1 MLKEISRA
9 IRMLFLMIVILGLAY
24 PLIMTGGAQLLFAGQ
39 ANGSLVSKNGEIVG
53 SDLIGQ
59 DFSSEKYFH
68 GRPSLAGDAG
78 YDGAASGASNLGPT
92 SQKLMGVIGERAEQ
106 IRQENHLGE
115 KAMVPSDLVTA
126 SGSGLDP
133 HITLAAAQIQVDRV
147 AEARGINPNIVQN
160 IVKVNV
166 EDPQFGFLG
175 ERRVNVLRLNLALD
189 EVL

>member
-9 IRMLFLMIVILGLAY
+9 IRMLFIMIVILGLAY
-24 PLIMTGGAQLLFAGQ
+24 PLIMTGGAQLLFAEQ

-147 AEARGINPNIVQN
+147 AAARGTNANIVQGL
-160 IVKVNV
+160 VKENT

>member
-9 IRMLFLMIVILGLAY
+9 IRMLFIMIVILGLAY
-24 PLIMTGGAQLLFAGQ
+24 PLIMTGGAQLLFAEQ

>member
-9 IRMLFLMIVILGLAY
+9 IRMLFIMIVILGLAY
-24 PLIMTGGAQLLFAGQ
+24 PLIMTGGAQLLFAEQ

-106 IRQENHLGE
+106 IRQENHLGD
-115 KAMVPSDLVTA
+115 KAMIPSDLVTA

>member
-9 IRMLFLMIVILGLAY
+9 IRMLFIMIVILGLAY
-24 PLIMTGGAQLLFAGQ
+24 PLIMTGGAQLLFAEQ

-106 IRQENHLGE
+106 IRQENHLGD
-115 KAMVPSDLVTA
+115 KAMIPSDLVTA

-175 ERRVNVLRLNLALD
+175 ERRVYVLRLNLALD

>member
-9 IRMLFLMIVILGLAY
+9 IRMLFIMIVILGLAY
-24 PLIMTGGAQLLFAGQ
+24 PLIMTGGAQLLFAKQ

-106 IRQENHLGE
+106 IRQENHLGD
-115 KAMVPSDLVTA
+115 KAMIPSDLVTA

-133 HITLAAAQIQVDRV
+133 HITLAAAQIQADRV

>member
-24 PLIMTGGAQLLFAGQ
+24 PLIMTGGAQLLFAEQ

-92 SQKLMGVIGERAEQ
+92 SQKLMGIIGERAER

-115 KAMVPSDLVTA
+115 KAMLPSDLVTA

-133 HITLAAAQIQVDRV
+133 HITPAAAQIQVDRV
-147 AEARGINPNIVQN
+147 AAARGINANIVQGLVKEN
-160 IVKVNV
+160 I

>member
-147 AEARGINPNIVQN
+147 AAARGTNANIVQGL
-160 IVKVNV
+160 VKENT

>member
-9 IRMLFLMIVILGLAY
+9 IRMLFIMIVILGLAY

>member
-9 IRMLFLMIVILGLAY
+9 IRMLFIMIVILGLAY
-24 PLIMTGGAQLLFAGQ
+24 PLIMTGGAQLLFAKQ

-78 YDGAASGASNLGPT
+78 YDEAASGASNLGPT

-106 IRQENHLGE
+106 IRQENHLGD
-115 KAMVPSDLVTA
+115 KAMIPSDLVTA

-133 HITLAAAQIQVDRV
+133 HITLAAAQIQADRV

>member
-9 IRMLFLMIVILGLAY
+9 IRMLFLMIVVLGLAY
-24 PLIMTGGAQLLFAGQ
+24 PLIMTGGAQLLFAEQ
-39 ANGSLVSKNGEIVG
+39 ANGSLVSKNGEVVG

-68 GRPSLAGDAG
+68 GRPSLAGNAG

-92 SQKLMGVIGERAEQ
+92 SQKLMGVIGKRAEQ
-106 IRQENHLGE
+106 IRQENHLGD
-115 KAMVPSDLVTA
+115 KAMIPSDLVTA

-147 AEARGINPNIVQN
+147 AAARGIKANIVQN
-160 IVKVNV
+160 IVKENI
-166 EDPQFGFLG
+166 ENPQFGFLG
-175 ERRVNVLRLNLALD
+175 ERRINVLRLNLALD
-189 EVL
+189 EVI